1 MDVKLANLVVIKQ
14 VDEVQFAT
22 VRSLTLMLEMT
33 AFISSYDGN
42 LIHTT
47 ATQLSFVTLK
57 LKMNNHLK
65 SLHYFDDD
73 DHNNNNNNNNSKTLS
88 EVRSL

>member
-1 MDVKLANLVVIKQ
+1 M
-14 VDEVQFAT
+14 
-22 VRSLTLMLEMT
+22 RSLTLTLEMT
-33 AFISSYDGN
+33 AFISSHDGN

-57 LKMNNHLK
+57 LKMNNHLQ
-65 SLHYFDDD
+65 SLHYFHDD
-73 DHNNNNNNNNSKTLS
+73 DHNSNNNNNNNYYSNNNSKTLS